1 MDIDLLD
8 FESIQ
13 KYLDG
18 EMTPGEEKLFLE
30 KVKKTPP
37 LAEYLDFENDLHSYL
52 YSKESD
58 KYSRQLKY
66 TKADFNIPHDAK
78 DKKLLE
84 AIRKNKLKAGGGGKI
99 INLFKN
105 KRFYYIAVASI
116 SGILVTIGI
125 INYFKSQPKNTP
137 AYTENKK
144 TRPADTVNGKK
155 YQGANYASLA
165 DTFYKKDSVAPS
177 KNQLSSQELKDF
189 NKGDY
194 NSIQKINPDK
204 VYNTGNK
211 NEDKQAKELSYYY
224 KGLSYIETNDPGNAI
239 KNLQWV
245 VDSTKDQ
252 QLRVKADWY
261 LALMYLKTNDTA
273 KAVPLLDSVKNNNAE
288 FLLKEKA
295 ILLLD
300 KMKR

>member
-30 KVKKTPP
+30 KVKKTPV

-52 YSKESD
+52 HSKESD
-58 KYSRQLKY
+58 KYSKQLNY
-66 TKADFNIPHDAK
+66 IKADFNIPHDAK

-84 AIRKNKLKAGGGGKI
+84 AISQNKLKAGGGKV

-105 KRFYYIAVASI
+105 KRFYYLAAASI
-116 SGILVTIGI
+116 SGILVTIGV

-144 TRPADTVNGKK
+144 TRPADTVKGKR

-165 DTFYKKDSVAPS
+165 DTFYKKDSAAPS

-194 NSIQKINPDK
+194 NSIQKIDPNK

-211 NEDKQAKELSYYY
+211 NDDKQAKELSYYY
-224 KGLSYIETNDPGNAI
+224 KGLSYIETNDPGRAI
-239 KNLQWV
+239 KNLQRV

-252 QLRVKADWY
+252 QLRIKADWY
-261 LALMYLKTNDTA
+261 LALMYLKTNDAA
-273 KAVPLLDSVKNNNAE
+273 KSAPLLDSVKNNNVE

-295 ILLLD
+295 ILLLN
-300 KMKR
+300 KMKK